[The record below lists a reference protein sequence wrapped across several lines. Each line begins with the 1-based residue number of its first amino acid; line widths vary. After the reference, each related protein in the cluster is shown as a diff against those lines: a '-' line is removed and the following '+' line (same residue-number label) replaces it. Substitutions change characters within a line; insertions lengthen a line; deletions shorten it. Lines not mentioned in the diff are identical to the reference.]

1 MKAATVEVRGASIAD
16 PATEPTG
23 RGTLRSRLVS
33 IGGDLRRGYLQMFG
47 IADYERYVAHHDKNH
62 PEQPLLSR
70 RQFHAQAIDRKY
82 CRNGP
87 RCC

>member
-1 MKAATVEVRGASIAD
+1 MKAAAKVSGARITEAAAE
-16 PATEPTG
+16 PAG
-23 RGTLRSRLVS
+23 GGTLWSRLGI

-47 IADYERYVAHHDKNH
+47 IADYERYVAHQGKNH

-82 CRNGP
+82 CRSGP

>member
-1 MKAATVEVRGASIAD
+1 MKAVVREASGARIAD
-16 PATEPTG
+16 PAPVWAG
-23 RGTLRSRLVS
+23 HGVLVSRLRI
-33 IGGDLRRGYLQMFG
+33 IGCDLRRGYLQMFG
-47 IADYERYVAHHDKNH
+47 IADYERYVAHHAKNH

-82 CRNGP
+82 CRSGP

>member
-1 MKAATVEVRGASIAD
+1 MKAVVREASGARIAD
-16 PATEPTG
+16 PAPEPAG
-23 RGTLRSRLVS
+23 GGTLRSRLGI
-33 IGGDLRRGYLQMFG
+33 IGADLRRGYLQMFG
-47 IADYERYVAHHDKNH
+47 IADYERYVAHHGNNH

-82 CRNGP
+82 CRSGP